1 MIFVLFRYLLAA
13 GATVGLIVAYVYLED
28 RFPGAVPWWIV
39 LLASASAFA
48 SPVYRH
54 ILRQREVY
62 TLTTTRMEFSYGILS
77 KVRRS
82 IPLSKIQDVTVT
94 RTALER
100 LVGIGDIVI
109 DSAAESGKIPL
120 RHIADPEKYANLI
133 LRQIEHQ

>member
-1 MIFVLFRYLLAA
+1 MIFVVIRYLVAA
-13 GATVGLIVAYVYLED
+13 TLTVGLVTAYIFLD
-28 RFPGAVPWWIV
+28 ARFPGSIPWWVV
-39 LLASASAFA
+39 LLASVSAFV

-62 TLTTTRMEFSYGILS
+62 TLTTTRLEFSYGILS

-100 LVGIGDIVI
+100 VVGIGDIVI
-109 DSAAESGKIPL
+109 DSAAESGRISL
-120 RHIADPEKYANLI
+120 RNIADPEVYATLI
-133 LRQIEHQ
+133 LRQIEHS